1 MSIDFITTSG
11 VAIPEGKVKKITNES
26 GVVLWEANTP
36 TAILYSDGTLVFQ
49 KNDVAD
55 TSHGDVV
62 NTYTGWDKSE
72 YAVANEA
79 PWYTDRDKITR
90 VSSKDAV
97 PVKSTK
103 YWFPF
108 HTKLITADLSGLD
121 TSNATDMSFAFA
133 RCSALTSLNL
143 SGFDT
148 GNVTDMSDMFLGCS
162 ALTSLNLS
170 GFDTGNVTDMSGMF
184 DECEK
189 LKTLDLSGFDTSN
202 VTNMNRMF
210 SQCNALTSLDLSD
223 FDTSN
228 VTDMACMFL
237 TCTALTSLDLSGFDT
252 SNVTDMSEMFWLCY
266 NLTSLDISSFNTS
279 NVANMS
285 QMFAGC
291 SNSGFAVYVANSD
304 MKTWVEST
312 YGFPT
317 TATVVIGSI

>member
-133 RCSALTSLNL
+133 R
-143 SGFDT
+143 
-148 GNVTDMSDMFLGCS
+148 CS